1 MEILRVIFFRILRFM
16 RYVPL
21 IFLSV
26 LGGFLIFLQIQKF
39 GPFVST
45 DSVKYLLIAESF
57 CIKDADGCYFESHW
71 APGFSVLLSLFPNHT
86 LLNVLLASL
95 SVFLF
100 GLLILNITRSITI
113 VTLYTL
119 TFILS
124 PTFLKNFSFLHS
136 ETLYI
141 PMLLLALIFLK
152 EYVEKR
158 DLKQL
163 LVLSIL
169 VGLGNLVRYANLF
182 SVAVILILL
191 LIYRVKFRDIL
202 IFLFFS
208 LLPFLAWQVFSTL
221 QGEPIRELALH
232 FPSDFHYRVLWKTLN
247 GYVFPPYSDKPKV
260 LII

>member
-1 MEILRVIFFRILRFM
+1 M

-21 IFLSV
+21 IFLSI

-45 DSVKYLLIAESF
+45 DSVKYLLIAESLRKGLGF
-57 CIKDADGCYFESHW
+57 CIKDADGCNFESHW
-71 APGFSVLLSLFPNHT
+71 APGFSVLLSLFTNHT

-95 SVFLF
+95 SVFLL
-100 GLLILNITRSITI
+100 GLLVLNITRSILIT
-113 VTLYTL
+113 TLYTL

-124 PTFLKNFSFLHS
+124 PTFLKNFSFLFS

-158 DLKQL
+158 DLKNL
-163 LVLSIL
+163 LVLSIF
-169 VGLGNLVRYANLF
+169 VGLGNLVRYAKF
-182 SVAVILILL
+182 
-191 LIYRVKFRDIL
+191 IYRVKFRDIL

-208 LLPFLAWQVFSTL
+208 LIPFLAWQVFSSL
-221 QGEPIRELALH
+221 QGKPVREFALH
-232 FPSDFHYRVLWKTLN
+232 FPSDFHYQFLWETLSQHFSSIPHL
-247 GYVFPPYSDKPKV
+247 GKSEPQF
-260 LII
+260 